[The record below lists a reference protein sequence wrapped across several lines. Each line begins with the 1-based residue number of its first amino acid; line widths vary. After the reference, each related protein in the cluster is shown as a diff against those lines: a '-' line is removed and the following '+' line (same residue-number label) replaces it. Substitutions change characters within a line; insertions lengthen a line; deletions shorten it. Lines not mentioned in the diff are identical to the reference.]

1 MSEATITDANEN
13 TSEGTAKTVTV
24 EATTGEAMRELG
36 KQVAHLT
43 HGGDVI
49 LLSGPLGAGK
59 TTFAQGF
66 GAGLNISEPI
76 VSPTFT
82 IARELKGQFPSGNS
96 AHLIHVDAY
105 RLGGN
110 AYAPGQNAIERLLD
124 ELESLGLDEE
134 LEDPSDNTII
144 LMEWGEQ
151 MAAALAPERLEIHID
166 RPLNTVSTD
175 ETSRADNEL
184 TSNGTRTVTF
194 IPVGATDS
202 RTHVEKLQVNIAT
215 TVEQAGLKPE
225 NIDRIIVGIGPA
237 PFTGLRAGIVA
248 AKALAFA
255 TGAQLIGQNVLS
267 PQVLVRNAE
276 HDGRHHLTLAVND
289 ARRKQL
295 YFTLLDGS
303 GYEAGGSAGEDH
315 DANVEDGCV
324 ETLIDMDIDYPE
336 SIANRVNEVLE
347 RLRQADPNVEYVVD
361 VVGHGAAKYAQSW
374 ASLPEGGEVRDQ
386 ALLDE
391 GASGLERFAAFA
403 TSQQSLVNP
412 EPVEPLYLRRPDVS
426 VPNPLKHVLNH
437 AGAERTE

>member
-36 KQVAHLT
+36 KHVAYLT

-82 IARELKGQFPSGNS
+82 IARELKGQFRGGNS

-110 AYAPGQNAIERLLD
+110 AYAPGQNAVEHLLD

-194 IPVGATDS
+194 IPVGASWQTFDI
-202 RTHVEKLQVNIAT
+202 T
-215 TVEQAGLKPE
+215 
-225 NIDRIIVGIGPA
+225 
-237 PFTGLRAGIVA
+237 
-248 AKALAFA
+248 
-255 TGAQLIGQNVLS
+255 
-267 PQVLVRNAE
+267 RN
-276 HDGRHHLTLAVND
+276 
-289 ARRKQL
+289 
-295 YFTLLDGS
+295 
-303 GYEAGGSAGEDH
+303 
-315 DANVEDGCV
+315 
-324 ETLIDMDIDYPE
+324 
-336 SIANRVNEVLE
+336 NR
-347 RLRQADPNVEYVVD
+347 
-361 VVGHGAAKYAQSW
+361 
-374 ASLPEGGEVRDQ
+374 
-386 ALLDE
+386 
-391 GASGLERFAAFA
+391 
-403 TSQQSLVNP
+403 
-412 EPVEPLYLRRPDVS
+412 
-426 VPNPLKHVLNH
+426 
-437 AGAERTE
+437 

>member
-1 MSEATITDANEN
+1 MSETN
-13 TSEGTAKTVTV
+13 TSNSAASGTAKTVTV

-36 KQVAHLT
+36 KHVAHLT

-82 IARELKGQFPSGNS
+82 IARELKGQFRGGNS

-110 AYAPGQNAIERLLD
+110 AYAPGQNAVEHLLD

-194 IPVGATDS
+194 IPVGASWQTFDI
-202 RTHVEKLQVNIAT
+202 T
-215 TVEQAGLKPE
+215 
-225 NIDRIIVGIGPA
+225 
-237 PFTGLRAGIVA
+237 
-248 AKALAFA
+248 
-255 TGAQLIGQNVLS
+255 
-267 PQVLVRNAE
+267 RN
-276 HDGRHHLTLAVND
+276 
-289 ARRKQL
+289 
-295 YFTLLDGS
+295 
-303 GYEAGGSAGEDH
+303 
-315 DANVEDGCV
+315 
-324 ETLIDMDIDYPE
+324 
-336 SIANRVNEVLE
+336 NR
-347 RLRQADPNVEYVVD
+347 
-361 VVGHGAAKYAQSW
+361 
-374 ASLPEGGEVRDQ
+374 
-386 ALLDE
+386 
-391 GASGLERFAAFA
+391 
-403 TSQQSLVNP
+403 
-412 EPVEPLYLRRPDVS
+412 
-426 VPNPLKHVLNH
+426 
-437 AGAERTE
+437 

>member
-134 LEDPSDNTII
+134 LEDPS
-144 LMEWGEQ
+144 EQ

-194 IPVGATDS
+194 IPVGASWQTFDI
-202 RTHVEKLQVNIAT
+202 T
-215 TVEQAGLKPE
+215 
-225 NIDRIIVGIGPA
+225 
-237 PFTGLRAGIVA
+237 
-248 AKALAFA
+248 
-255 TGAQLIGQNVLS
+255 
-267 PQVLVRNAE
+267 RN
-276 HDGRHHLTLAVND
+276 
-289 ARRKQL
+289 
-295 YFTLLDGS
+295 
-303 GYEAGGSAGEDH
+303 
-315 DANVEDGCV
+315 
-324 ETLIDMDIDYPE
+324 
-336 SIANRVNEVLE
+336 NR
-347 RLRQADPNVEYVVD
+347 
-361 VVGHGAAKYAQSW
+361 
-374 ASLPEGGEVRDQ
+374 
-386 ALLDE
+386 
-391 GASGLERFAAFA
+391 
-403 TSQQSLVNP
+403 
-412 EPVEPLYLRRPDVS
+412 
-426 VPNPLKHVLNH
+426 
-437 AGAERTE
+437 

>member
-110 AYAPGQNAIERLLD
+110 AYD

-194 IPVGATDS
+194 IPVGASWQTFDI
-202 RTHVEKLQVNIAT
+202 T
-215 TVEQAGLKPE
+215 
-225 NIDRIIVGIGPA
+225 
-237 PFTGLRAGIVA
+237 
-248 AKALAFA
+248 
-255 TGAQLIGQNVLS
+255 
-267 PQVLVRNAE
+267 RN
-276 HDGRHHLTLAVND
+276 
-289 ARRKQL
+289 
-295 YFTLLDGS
+295 
-303 GYEAGGSAGEDH
+303 
-315 DANVEDGCV
+315 
-324 ETLIDMDIDYPE
+324 
-336 SIANRVNEVLE
+336 NR
-347 RLRQADPNVEYVVD
+347 
-361 VVGHGAAKYAQSW
+361 
-374 ASLPEGGEVRDQ
+374 
-386 ALLDE
+386 
-391 GASGLERFAAFA
+391 
-403 TSQQSLVNP
+403 
-412 EPVEPLYLRRPDVS
+412 
-426 VPNPLKHVLNH
+426 
-437 AGAERTE
+437 

>member
-1 MSEATITDANEN
+1 MQTLVID
-13 TSEGTAKTVTV
+13 TSYGSTVGMV
-24 EATTGEAMRELG
+24 G
-36 KQVAHLT
+36 H
-43 HGGDVI
+43 D
-49 LLSGPLGAGK
+49 
-59 TTFAQGF
+59 
-66 GAGLNISEPI
+66 PI
-76 VSPTFT
+76 V
-82 IARELKGQFPSGNS
+82 E
-96 AHLIHVDAY
+96 
-105 RLGGN
+105 
-110 AYAPGQNAIERLLD
+110 
-124 ELESLGLDEE
+124 
-134 LEDPSDNTII
+134 
-144 LMEWGEQ
+144 
-151 MAAALAPERLEIHID
+151 
-166 RPLNTVSTD
+166 
-175 ETSRADNEL
+175 
-184 TSNGTRTVTF
+184 
-194 IPVGATDS
+194 TDS
-202 RTHVEKLQVNIAT
+202 RAHVEKLQVNIAT

-303 GYEAGGSAGEDH
+303 GYEAGGNAGEDH
-315 DANVEDGCV
+315 DANVENGCV

-391 GASGLERFAAFA
+391 GPSGLERFAAFA

>member
-1 MSEATITDANEN
+1 MQTLVID
-13 TSEGTAKTVTV
+13 TSYGSTV
-24 EATTGEAMRELG
+24 GM
-36 KQVAHLT
+36 
-43 HGGDVI
+43 
-49 LLSGPLGAGK
+49 AGHD
-59 TTFAQGF
+59 
-66 GAGLNISEPI
+66 PI
-76 VSPTFT
+76 V
-82 IARELKGQFPSGNS
+82 E
-96 AHLIHVDAY
+96 
-105 RLGGN
+105 
-110 AYAPGQNAIERLLD
+110 
-124 ELESLGLDEE
+124 
-134 LEDPSDNTII
+134 
-144 LMEWGEQ
+144 
-151 MAAALAPERLEIHID
+151 
-166 RPLNTVSTD
+166 
-175 ETSRADNEL
+175 
-184 TSNGTRTVTF
+184 
-194 IPVGATDS
+194 TDS

-237 PFTGLRAGIVA
+237 PLTGLRAGIVA
-248 AKALAFA
+248 AKALAYA

-315 DANVEDGCV
+315 DANVENGCV

-347 RLRQADPNVEYVVD
+347 RLRQSDTNAEYVVD
-361 VVGHGAAKYAQSW
+361 VIGHGAEKYAQSW
-374 ASLPEGGEVRDQ
+374 ASLPEGGMVSDH

-391 GASGLERFAAFA
+391 VSSGLERFAAFA

>member
-1 MSEATITDANEN
+1 MC
-13 TSEGTAKTVTV
+13 
-24 EATTGEAMRELG
+24 
-36 KQVAHLT
+36 
-43 HGGDVI
+43 
-49 LLSGPLGAGK
+49 
-59 TTFAQGF
+59 F
-66 GAGLNISEPI
+66 
-76 VSPTFT
+76 
-82 IARELKGQFPSGNS
+82 
-96 AHLIHVDAY
+96 
-105 RLGGN
+105 
-110 AYAPGQNAIERLLD
+110 
-124 ELESLGLDEE
+124 
-134 LEDPSDNTII
+134 
-144 LMEWGEQ
+144 
-151 MAAALAPERLEIHID
+151 
-166 RPLNTVSTD
+166 
-175 ETSRADNEL
+175 
-184 TSNGTRTVTF
+184 
-194 IPVGATDS
+194 
-202 RTHVEKLQVNIAT
+202 
-215 TVEQAGLKPE
+215 
-225 NIDRIIVGIGPA
+225 
-237 PFTGLRAGIVA
+237 
-248 AKALAFA
+248 
-255 TGAQLIGQNVLS
+255 

-315 DANVEDGCV
+315 DANVENGCV

>member
-1 MSEATITDANEN
+1 MQTLVID
-13 TSEGTAKTVTV
+13 TSYGSTVGMV
-24 EATTGEAMRELG
+24 G
-36 KQVAHLT
+36 H
-43 HGGDVI
+43 D
-49 LLSGPLGAGK
+49 
-59 TTFAQGF
+59 
-66 GAGLNISEPI
+66 PI
-76 VSPTFT
+76 V
-82 IARELKGQFPSGNS
+82 E
-96 AHLIHVDAY
+96 
-105 RLGGN
+105 
-110 AYAPGQNAIERLLD
+110 
-124 ELESLGLDEE
+124 
-134 LEDPSDNTII
+134 
-144 LMEWGEQ
+144 
-151 MAAALAPERLEIHID
+151 
-166 RPLNTVSTD
+166 
-175 ETSRADNEL
+175 
-184 TSNGTRTVTF
+184 
-194 IPVGATDS
+194 TDS

-255 TGAQLIGQNVLS
+255 TGAQ
-267 PQVLVRNAE
+267 LVRNAE